1 MGEATKAVKAVSG
14 YPMPDYFLVRAQV
27 GEPKKSRGYFER
39 RSPFVLDTGFT
50 EPNERTSRAPM
61 KLMDSPSIRWEK
73 NYAARSL
80 TFQTLAEGSL
90 FATLQH
96 GIAMGSNANRVIPD
110 CH

>member
-73 NYAARSL
+73 NYAARLRRRASSRASSSL
-80 TFQTLAEGSL
+80 SASGSC
-90 FATLQH
+90 
-96 GIAMGSNANRVIPD
+96 SPPE
-110 CH
+110 